1 MEGYGDGRPGRPRT
15 SFRLP
20 GGGVGDD
27 VYVGGV
33 CMVLLGLFLFDAD
46 GGDDG
51 VVDVGDDDDACNAGR
66 GCWARWR
73 PFEGSQE
80 CRCCLCVFRRG
91 CLAGWCFSGC

>member
-1 MEGYGDGRPGRPRT
+1 MEGIGDGRPGRPRT

-66 GCWARWR
+66 SCWARWR
-73 PFEGSQE
+73 PFEGSGDWRPGLSMW
-80 CRCCLCVFRRG
+80 CPACLSKAHG
-91 CLAGWCFSGC
+91 EI